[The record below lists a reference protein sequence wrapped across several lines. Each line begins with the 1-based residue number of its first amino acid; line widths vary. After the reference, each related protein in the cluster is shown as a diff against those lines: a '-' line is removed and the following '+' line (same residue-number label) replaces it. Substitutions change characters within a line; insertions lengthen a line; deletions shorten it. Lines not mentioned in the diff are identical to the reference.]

1 MVFITPL
8 DHTIQY
14 ICNGL
19 THSTWFA
26 RARADEEC
34 SQILPKSIQV
44 PFPWCPARS
53 LRGHPKSAAIGQ
65 GPFRTRHVA
74 KRNYR
79 SIAGVTASWVE
90 LSAAA
95 GADRRHSFWCCF
107 AAGAWCT
114 SFQGQPARSKHDLLR
129 GLLVCF
135 WCSSHTQDTTPSELC
150 WSHLSFFFFAGV
162 NRILNTEDALLLV
175 LDENTSWDSLH
186 VASMICFGVCQYD
199 IPHTHTWYVTQWTLL
214 ISSLLL
220 LLRRYESHTERR
232 KMHAHTH
239 TWYVTRWTLLI
250 ASLFFLLCRY
260 ESHTKRR
267 KHTHTDTHTSL
278 VSLLYWCKSANLSQN
293 LRQSATGFS

>member
-129 GLLVCF
+129 GLLVCL
-135 WCSSHTQDTTPSELC
+135 WCSSHTHDTTPSELC
-150 WSHLSFFFFAGV
+150 WSHLSFFSLQVWIGYWTLRMLCCWCLMKILLGTACMWQAWFVLGSVSMTFITHTHDMSPSELCWSHLFFFFFAGM
-162 NRILNTEDALLLV
+162 NHILNAEKCT
-175 LDENTSWDSLH
+175 
-186 VASMICFGVCQYD
+186 
-199 IPHTHTWYVTQWTLL
+199 HTHT
-214 ISSLLL
+214 
-220 LLRRYESHTERR
+220 R
-232 KMHAHTH
+232 
-239 TWYVTRWTLLI
+239 YVTRWTLLI

-267 KHTHTDTHTSL
+267 KHTHTDTHTSQ
-278 VSLLYWCKSANLSQN
+278 VSLLYWRKSANLSQN